1 MLLLARQVTAFRLVQ
16 WIAYCALIAASIIS
30 CTIPKRFQAGKPFV
44 YKTTISIV
52 GNVPEKPQLQERL
65 QNQLDD
71 SLKIRVISYAG
82 VRRIL
87 DKPPVFDTANVSRTH
102 IFMAALLHSLG
113 YFHPDIHDTFHIDT
127 VGKQYRTYVH
137 FTVTP
142 GKVLRLDSIGYAY
155 KNPELQRLAL
165 RQQDKSVLK
174 KGEPYTIQKV
184 SDELDRQLTVFRNN
198 GYFKLSKEDVYAE
211 IDTVVAALIDP
222 TLDMFDQIRLLD
234 SLRKKRENP
243 TINVVFKQHPVK
255 DSSRVKKYYIGTIT
269 VYPDATYEEFDST
282 KHDTANVNGYQF
294 IYNSHRFKLP
304 FVANNIYIKPG
315 SLYVQRRYFR
325 TINNF
330 TSLGAWQN
338 VDLEMQERKDTSVPT
353 LNAKL
358 RLYPMDKQN
367 LNVSFETSRNVSDI
381 LTNGQ
386 LFGIGLNGRLLN
398 RNAYREAIQTVTNA
412 RFGIELGPNFIQTLQ
427 GSLAHTINFPKFI
440 TPIKIKTDSLINPRT
455 VLNLNASYTDRLLLF
470 KSRSFNTSW
479 GYEWVKGRRREDQDQ
494 VGQKWRKTWQY
505 IPFNYEYTDVLKT
518 DSLRR
523 LEDKISS
530 YKFAFNNGLI
540 ISQILSLATGIEKNN
555 KLTLLR
561 GKIEE
566 SGALFGL
573 IKSLEYGS
581 LARFV
586 KIDGEYKHNI
596 NYPHSSWAFRLY
608 AGYGYVY
615 GKTDTAKSGGP
626 RQLVPENNLPF
637 FKAFFAGGPYS
648 MRAWPI
654 RRLGPG
660 SAKLYENDTSNIE
673 RFGNMQLEFNTEFR
687 FNITT
692 IPGLMKINSALFVDM
707 GNIWS
712 TEFDHNTNARVPE
725 ASFKLGR
732 LYKDLAIGAGS
743 SLRFDFDYFLIRLDW
758 AYKVKDP
765 LYADQNDGWLH
776 DIRILNGQ
784 FQLGIGYP
792 F

>member
-1 MLLLARQVTAFRLVQ
+1 MV
-16 WIAYCALIAASIIS
+16 AASITS
-30 CTIPKRFQAGKPFV
+30 CTIPKNFQKGKPFV
-44 YKTTISIV
+44 YKTTINIV

-65 QNQLDD
+65 QNQVDD
-71 SLKIRVISYAG
+71 SLKTQIISYGG

-87 DKPPVFDTANVSRTH
+87 KNPPVFDTANIGRTH
-102 IFMAALLHSLG
+102 IFMTALLHSLG
-113 YFHPDIHDTFHIDT
+113 YFHPEIRDTFRIDT
-127 VGKQYRTYVH
+127 VGKQYRTH
-137 FTVTP
+137 INFTVTP
-142 GKVLRLDSIGYAY
+142 GKVLRLDSIGYAFR
-155 KNPELQRLAL
+155 NPELEKLAL
-165 RQQDKSVLK
+165 RETDKSVLK
-174 KGEPYTIQKV
+174 KGEPYSMQKV
-184 SDELDRQLTVFRNN
+184 SDELDRLLTVFKNS
-198 GYFKLSKEDVYAE
+198 GYYKLNKEDVYAE

-222 TLDMFDQIRLLD
+222 TLDMFEQIRLLD

-255 DSSRVKKYYIGTIT
+255 DSSRIKKYYIGHVS
-269 VYPDATYEEFDST
+269 VYPDASYEEFDST
-282 KHDTANVNGYQF
+282 IHDTANVKGYEF

-304 FVANNIYIKPG
+304 FIANNIYVKPG
-315 SLYVQRRYFR
+315 SLYVQRRYFH

-338 VDLEMQERKDTSVPT
+338 VDLELIERKDTLPT
-353 LNAKL
+353 LDARL
-358 RLYPMDKQN
+358 RLYPNPKQN
-367 LNVSFETSRNVSDI
+367 MNISLETSRNVSDI

-386 LFGIGLNGRLLN
+386 LFGVGLNGRLLN

-412 RFGIELGPNFIQTLQ
+412 RFGIELGSNFIQTLQ
-427 GSLAHTINFPKFI
+427 ASLAHTINFPKFI
-440 TPIKIKTDSLINPRT
+440 TPVKIKTDSLMNPRT
-455 VLNLNASYTDRLLLF
+455 VLNLNASYTDRLELF

-494 VGQKWRKTWQY
+494 VGQRWRKTWQY
-505 IPFNYEYTDVLKT
+505 IPLNYEYTDVIKQ
-518 DSLRR
+518 DSLLR
-523 LEDKISS
+523 LEERIPS

-540 ISQILSLATGIEKNN
+540 ISQILSLSTGIEKNN

-561 GKIEE
+561 GKVEE
-566 SGALFGL
+566 SGGLFGM

-586 KIDGEYKHNI
+586 KLDGEYKHYI

-615 GKTDTAKSGGP
+615 GKTDTSKTGP
-626 RQLVPENNLPF
+626 RQLVSENNLPF

-660 SAKLYENDTSNIE
+660 SSKLYENDTSSIE

-692 IPGLMKINSALFVDM
+692 IAGIKVNSALFVDM

-712 TEFDHNTNARVPE
+712 KEFDPNTHEKVPE

-743 SLRFDFDYFLIRLDW
+743 SLRFDFDFFLIRLDW
-758 AYKVKDP
+758 AYKIKDP
-765 LYADQNDGWLH
+765 VHADVNDGWFN
-776 DIRILNGQ
+776 DIRLLNGQ

>member
-1 MLLLARQVTAFRLVQ
+1 MLLIARQVTVFRLVQ
-16 WIAYCALIAASIIS
+16 WIAFCALVAASITS
-30 CTIPKRFQAGKPFV
+30 CTIPKNFQKGKPFV
-44 YKTTISIV
+44 YKTTINIV

-71 SLKIRVISYAG
+71 SLKTKIISYAG

-87 DKPPVFDTANVSRTH
+87 KNPPVFDTANVSRTR
-102 IFMAALLHSLG
+102 IFMTALLHSLG
-113 YFHPDIHDTFHIDT
+113 YFYPNIRDTFHIDT
-127 VGKQYRTYVH
+127 VGKQYRTH
-137 FTVTP
+137 INFTVTP
-142 GKVLRLDSIGYAY
+142 GKVLRLDSIGYAFR
-155 KNPELQRLAL
+155 NPELQRLAL

-174 KGEPYTIQKV
+174 KGEPYSMQKV
-184 SDELDRQLTVFRNN
+184 SDELDRLLTVFRNN
-198 GYFKLSKEDVYAE
+198 GYYKLNKEDVYAE

-222 TLDMFDQIRLLD
+222 TLDMFEQIRLLD

-255 DSSRVKKYYIGTIT
+255 DSSRIKKYYIGHVS

-282 KHDTANVNGYQF
+282 IHDTANVKGYQF

-304 FVANNIYIKPG
+304 FIANNIYIKPG
-315 SLYVQRRYFR
+315 SQYVQRRYFR

-338 VDLEMQERKDTSVPT
+338 VDLEFIERKDTVPT
-353 LNAKL
+353 LDAKL
-358 RLYPMDKQN
+358 RLYPNLKQN
-367 LNVSFETSRNVSDI
+367 MNISLETSRNVSDI

-386 LFGIGLNGRLLN
+386 LFGIGVNGRLLN

-412 RFGIELGPNFIQTLQ
+412 RFGIELGSNFIQTLQ
-427 GSLAHTINFPKFI
+427 ASLAHTINFPKFI

-455 VLNLNASYTDRLLLF
+455 VLNLNASYTDRLQLF

-505 IPFNYEYTDVLKT
+505 IPLNYEYTDVIKQ
-518 DSLRR
+518 DSLLR
-523 LEDKISS
+523 LEEKIPS

-540 ISQILSLATGIEKNN
+540 ISQILSLSTGIEKNN

-561 GKIEE
+561 GKVEE
-566 SGALFGL
+566 SGGLFGL

-586 KIDGEYKHNI
+586 KVDGEYKHYI
-596 NYPHSSWAFRLY
+596 NYPHSSWAFRFY

-615 GKTDTAKSGGP
+615 GKTDTAKSGP
-626 RQLVPENNLPF
+626 RQLVNENNLPF

-660 SAKLYENDTSNIE
+660 SSKLYENDTSSIE

-692 IPGLMKINSALFVDM
+692 IAGIKVNSALFVDM

-712 TEFDHNTNARVPE
+712 TEFDPNTHARVPE

-743 SLRFDFDYFLIRLDW
+743 SLRFDFDFFLIRLDW
-758 AYKVKDP
+758 AYRIKDP
-765 LYADQNDGWLH
+765 VHADVNDGWFN